1 MKRRHFVGSIPFLFA
16 TPEVFGQAIANIQQI
31 PGFFTP
37 PQLAALRH
45 LSDIIMPA
53 IGGAP
58 GALDAGAPEFLDFL
72 VSQSPTPT
80 KNLYRTGLDTLNMRA
95 STKYG
100 KAFAAVAPEQADE
113 LLAPLRDAWTY
124 EEPRD
129 PFAQFLRHARA
140 DVLTATLNSREWL
153 ASTKR
158 SGNGAYWLPPE

>member
-16 TPEVFGQAIANIQQI
+16 TPELFGQAITNIQQI
-31 PGFFTP
+31 PKFFTSQ
-37 PQLAALRH
+37 QLAALRH
-45 LSDIIMPA
+45 LSDIILPS
-53 IGGAP
+53 IGGSP

-80 KNLYRTGLDTLNMRA
+80 KNLYRTGLDTLNTRA
-95 STKYG
+95 TTKYG
-100 KAFAAVAPEQADE
+100 KAFAAVSQAEADE
-113 LLAPLRDAWTY
+113 LLSPLRDAWTY

-129 PFAQFLRHARA
+129 PFAQFLRHAKA